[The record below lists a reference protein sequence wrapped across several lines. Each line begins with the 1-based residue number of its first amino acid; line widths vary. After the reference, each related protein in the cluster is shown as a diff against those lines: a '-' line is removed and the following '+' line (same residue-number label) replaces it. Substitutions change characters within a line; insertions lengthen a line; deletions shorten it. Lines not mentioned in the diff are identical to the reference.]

1 MTELVAANR
10 IVTLTGPGGVGK
22 TRLAIEVAG
31 RCCAG
36 FRDGVRLVE
45 LAPVAESQA
54 VSSVIV
60 ASLGVTPHGGV
71 SLLESIVDWCSTR
84 QLLVVLDNCEH
95 VIDAAAQTVE
105 VLAARCPTVTVLA
118 TSREALGLTGEHVY
132 CVAPLDRD
140 EAIELFT
147 DRAVA
152 ADMTFTLE
160 PSSLGAVAALCERL
174 DGLPLAIE
182 LAAGRVRS
190 LSPAELLERIDDRF
204 DLLRASPRGR
214 EDRHQT
220 LRAAVAW
227 SYQLLGDGERIV
239 FERASVFSGSFD
251 LAAAETVCGVDA
263 VDATD
268 VVDHLCRL
276 VDKSLVSARRDGSGT
291 RYGCR
296 RRYASSRPS
305 NCVYAAMIRQR
316 TADISSTTSK
326 SPSTPTGCSE
336 ADASSRAARSS
347 TPSGTT
353 CESLTHRRSAPGI
366 STRPSTSSPQYAST
380 PRVGSGSKSETGR
393 NVRWRSSPPTARL
406 GPKHSGRQRRGR
418 TGPATTRWRVDE
430 SPAAW
435 KSAPSFDHPST
446 ALCWSQVP
454 IPYPGDALI
463 DGTVPTATAAL
474 RHLES
479 ASASFDTE
487 QDWWVL
493 VSLVERAM
501 MCVDEPDTMTEP
513 TSDIVRRHLG
523 RLLEVADRVRAPSLH
538 ANAALFE
545 GHELMDRQPP
555 EPRRRAR
562 GLPASAH
569 AQRPS

>member
-1 MTELVAANR
+1 MRTAPTTPSRNGNLPAATTSFVEARGTVNSVKELVAANR
-10 IVTLTGPGGVGK
+10 IVTLTGLGGVGK

-54 VSSVIV
+54 VSSVIA

-227 SYQLLGDGERIV
+227 SYQLLGDSERIV

-251 LAAAETVCGVDA
+251 LAAAETVCGADA

-291 RYGCR
+291 RYR
-296 RRYASSRPS
+296 MPETLREF
-305 NCVYAAMIRQR
+305 AAEQLRVRGDDQATHGRHLLHYVKVAKHADRLFRGPRQLEGR
-316 TADISSTTSK
+316 QIFDD
-326 SPSTPTGCSE
+326 E
-336 ADASSRAARSS
+336 WDNVRAAHASAVSTWDLEGAEHILAAAPRLRRESDPGRSRRLG
-347 TPSGTT
+347 GTYAGDQVPRPLASARNIRAGSVVG
-353 CESLTHRRSAPGI
+353 ELGRRPRAGV
-366 STRPSTSSPQYAST
+366 STS
-380 PRVGSGSKSETGR
+380 
-393 NVRWRSSPPTARL
+393 RL
-406 GPKHSGRQRRGR
+406 RRGR
-418 TGPATTRWRVDE
+418 RAKFRPPQHRPVLVTGSDSVPWRRADRRGG
-430 SPAAW
+430 ADRYGC
-435 KSAPSFDHPST
+435 APPSRIRFC
-446 ALCWSQVP
+446 L
-454 IPYPGDALI
+454 
-463 DGTVPTATAAL
+463 L
-474 RHLES
+474 RHRAGLVGARQPCR
-479 ASASFDTE
+479 ASDG
-487 QDWWVL
+487 
-493 VSLVERAM
+493 
-501 MCVDEPDTMTEP
+501 
-513 TSDIVRRHLG
+513 VRR
-523 RLLEVADRVRAPSLH
+523 
-538 ANAALFE
+538 
-545 GHELMDRQPP
+545 
-555 EPRRRAR
+555 
-562 GLPASAH
+562 
-569 AQRPS
+569 